1 MQKNVIITLVFAIF
15 VALFALLNADKVPVN
30 LVFTEIEISAALVI
44 LISACLGAIIVYSLE
59 AVQKIKVKKQ
69 CKAAETNLKACQEQ
83 LEAMT
88 IENRSLNEKV
98 KRLENSIQKEAEEKP
113 SNEKDQT
120 SKEEKK

>member
-30 LVFTEIEISAALVI
+30 LVFTQIEISAALVI
-44 LISACLGAIIVYSLE
+44 LISACLGAVIVYSLE

-83 LEAMT
+83 LET
-88 IENRSLNEKV
+88 IRLENKSLNEKI
-98 KRLENSIQKEAEEKP
+98 KGLENPNHKVAQEKP
-113 SNEKDQT
+113 SNEKEPT

>member
-88 IENRSLNEKV
+88 LENRSLNEKV
-98 KRLENSIQKEAEEKP
+98 KRLENPTQKENENKQA
-113 SNEKDQT
+113 SNEENK
-120 SKEEKK
+120 